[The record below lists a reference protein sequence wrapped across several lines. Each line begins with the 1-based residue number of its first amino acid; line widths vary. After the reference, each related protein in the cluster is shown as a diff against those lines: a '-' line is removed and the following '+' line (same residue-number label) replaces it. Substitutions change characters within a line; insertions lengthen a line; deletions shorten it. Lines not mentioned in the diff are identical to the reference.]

1 MCRGARGYGLH
12 DRSRLEEDLLPL
24 RRPVG
29 HRHHGAA
36 RTKAH
41 LGSGLGFGLGLEL
54 GLGLGLKSA
63 WSLMFSFRSLRPFT
77 RLIALRHAPRKASEP
92 WLGFGLEFGFGF
104 GFEFGFGFR
113 FGFRV
118 WVLSRAHSG
127 SGSGSG

>member
-41 LGSGLGFGLGLEL
+41 LGSGLGL
-54 GLGLGLKSA
+54 GLG
-63 WSLMFSFRSLRPFT
+63 
-77 RLIALRHAPRKASEP
+77 
-92 WLGFGLEFGFGF
+92 FGVGFGF
-104 GFEFGFGFR
+104 GLDGLTTKHIDKILKNASKLTHTR
-113 FGFRV
+113 I
-118 WVLSRAHSG
+118 S
-127 SGSGSG
+127 